1 MRRLIPLLLLATL
14 GLALVNL
21 RAQPSSD
28 ELQMD
33 EFVER
38 WNALASE
45 WNDASIDLRE
55 NKYPLGKLQRVEK
68 AMNKLRRSPL
78 WPRDG
83 K

>member
-1 MRRLIPLLLLATL
+1 MTRVVPLLLLA
-14 GLALVNL
+14 ALTF
-21 RAQPSSD
+21 AQPSGD
-28 ELQMD
+28 RLALD

-38 WNALASE
+38 WNQMAGE

-55 NKYPLGKLQRVEK
+55 GKYPLGKLQRVEK

-78 WPRDG
+78 WPRQG